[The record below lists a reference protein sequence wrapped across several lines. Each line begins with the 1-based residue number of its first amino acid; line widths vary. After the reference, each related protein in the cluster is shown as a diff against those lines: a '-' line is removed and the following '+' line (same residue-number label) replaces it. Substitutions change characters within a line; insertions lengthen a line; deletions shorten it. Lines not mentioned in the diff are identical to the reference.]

1 MLFEFDPLAEQK
13 AKLKVVG
20 VGGAG
25 GNAINRMIST
35 NMEGVDFIVINTDSQ
50 DLENNAAEQKIQIGS
65 TLTKGLGAGAQSTIG
80 LEAMETD
87 REAVQTL
94 LEGADMVFITAG
106 MGGGTGTGAAPVI
119 AQIARELDILTVGIV
134 TLPFNFEGPKR
145 MNRGLA
151 GISEMRKTSDT
162 LLIIPNQKLMSIVDK
177 NTTLTA
183 AFHLADSILNQAAK
197 GISDLINVHGMINLD
212 FADVETIMKNMGE
225 AIMGT
230 GVATGEERAVLSAQ
244 QAIASPL
251 LDNASISGA
260 QGILVNITGGKD
272 LKLFEVEEAVNKV
285 RAEVDSEAEV
295 IIGSITDSSLEG
307 KMRVS
312 IVATSLD
319 GISPEEKSVVSMV
332 HRIHNRNSGYL
343 NPAIN
348 PKATNAANNDGSL
361 NSTPIYGANAL
372 KIDQD
377 LEKENVSVEQNNISI
392 QDDSL
397 NEISLDSLDYIEN
410 TKQNNQEENQQ
421 QKDVFESESHEE
433 KEKTTPQLFSEEEDV
448 DSFKQEINSEKESE
462 SLIDKDDEE
471 DFEIPAFLRK
481 QKN

>member
-35 NMEGVDFIVINTDSQ
+35 NMEGVDFIVINTDAQ

-272 LKLFEVEEAVNKV
+272 LTLHEVDEATSIIFEEAGNDANIIFGAVIDPKLKEEIQVTVIATGFNNHKYREDSDETPAPQREVNRMLGEKINV
-285 RAEVDSEAEV
+285 SLSEQKNTPNEMA
-295 IIGSITDSSLEG
+295 
-307 KMRVS
+307 
-312 IVATSLD
+312 
-319 GISPEEKSVVSMV
+319 PEDEKPKPN
-332 HRIHNRNSGYL
+332 IL
-343 NPAIN
+343 IDDDNPV
-348 PKATNAANNDGSL
+348 
-361 NSTPIYGANAL
+361 IYGND
-372 KIDQD
+372 I
-377 LEKENVSVEQNNISI
+377 
-392 QDDSL
+392 
-397 NEISLDSLDYIEN
+397 
-410 TKQNNQEENQQ
+410 
-421 QKDVFESESHEE
+421 
-433 KEKTTPQLFSEEEDV
+433 
-448 DSFKQEINSEKESE
+448 
-462 SLIDKDDEE
+462 
-471 DFEIPAFLRK
+471 EIPAFIRR
-481 QKN
+481 QHE

>member
-1 MLFEFDPLAEQK
+1 MHFEFDLAEQK

-35 NMEGVDFIVINTDSQ
+35 NMEGVDFIVINTDAQ

-106 MGGGTGTGAAPVI
+106 MGGGTGTGASPVI

-151 GISEMRKTSDT
+151 GISEMRKTCDT

-272 LKLFEVEEAVNKV
+272 LTLHEVDEATSIIFEEAGNDANIIFGAVIDPKLEEEIQVTVIATGFNNHKYREDSDENPPITKAPQREVNRMLGEKINV
-285 RAEVDSEAEV
+285 SLCEQKNTPKEMASEDERPKPNML
-295 IIGSITDSSLEG
+295 ID
-307 KMRVS
+307 
-312 IVATSLD
+312 D
-319 GISPEEKSVVSMV
+319 D
-332 HRIHNRNSGYL
+332 
-343 NPAIN
+343 NPV
-348 PKATNAANNDGSL
+348 
-361 NSTPIYGANAL
+361 IYGND
-372 KIDQD
+372 I
-377 LEKENVSVEQNNISI
+377 
-392 QDDSL
+392 
-397 NEISLDSLDYIEN
+397 
-410 TKQNNQEENQQ
+410 
-421 QKDVFESESHEE
+421 
-433 KEKTTPQLFSEEEDV
+433 
-448 DSFKQEINSEKESE
+448 
-462 SLIDKDDEE
+462 
-471 DFEIPAFLRK
+471 EIPAFIRR
-481 QKN
+481 QHE

>member
-35 NMEGVDFIVINTDSQ
+35 NMEGVDFIVINTDAQ

-119 AQIARELDILTVGIV
+119 AQIARELGILTVGIV

-151 GISEMRKTSDT
+151 GISEMRKTCDT

-272 LKLFEVEEAVNKV
+272 LTLHEVDEATSIIFEEAGNDANIIFGAVIDPKLEEEIQVTVIATGFNNHKYKEDSDETPRITKTPQREVNRMLGEKINV
-285 RAEVDSEAEV
+285 
-295 IIGSITDSSLEG
+295 SLSDQKNTPKE
-307 KMRVS
+307 M
-312 IVATSLD
+312 A
-319 GISPEEKSVVSMV
+319 PEDEKPKPN
-332 HRIHNRNSGYL
+332 IL
-343 NPAIN
+343 IDDDNPV
-348 PKATNAANNDGSL
+348 
-361 NSTPIYGANAL
+361 IYGND
-372 KIDQD
+372 I
-377 LEKENVSVEQNNISI
+377 
-392 QDDSL
+392 
-397 NEISLDSLDYIEN
+397 
-410 TKQNNQEENQQ
+410 
-421 QKDVFESESHEE
+421 
-433 KEKTTPQLFSEEEDV
+433 
-448 DSFKQEINSEKESE
+448 
-462 SLIDKDDEE
+462 
-471 DFEIPAFLRK
+471 EIPAFIRR
-481 QKN
+481 QHE